1 LSGCGPYRKQRHAG
15 RLKPPPWKV
24 NSLRLSDE
32 IINEFNKAFK
42 KARVSGEPEPTAMVL
57 ATSDGQG
64 RVTSR
69 TVLLKALDED
79 GFVFFTN
86 TNSRKGRQLAICPR
100 AAATFLWKAS
110 GVQVQLVGS
119 VSRVSDEAADAYFAT
134 RDRGSQIG
142 AWASNQSEP
151 LDSRETLLQR
161 VKEVEQQ
168 YEGGEVQ
175 RPPFWTGYVLS
186 PETVEFWTQR
196 EFRLHDRFLYSL
208 QNGVWSKQ
216 RLNP

>member
-1 LSGCGPYRKQRHAG
+1 MTLSG
-15 RLKPPPWKV
+15 
-24 NSLRLSDE
+24 E
-32 IINEFNKAFK
+32 IIKEFNKAYK

-57 ATSDGQG
+57 ATSDGKG
-64 RVTSR
+64 LVTSR

-86 TNSRKGRQLAICPR
+86 TQSLKGRQMRECPR
-100 AAATFLWKAS
+100 ASATFLWKAS
-110 GVQVQLVGS
+110 GCQVQLVGT
-119 VSRVSDEAADAYFAT
+119 VKQVSDEAADAYFST

-142 AWASNQSEP
+142 AWASDQSQP

-161 VKEVEQQ
+161 VKDLEQRYEAVEVP
-168 YEGGEVQ
+168 
-175 RPPFWTGYVLS
+175 RPPHWTGFVLS

-196 EFRLHDRFLYSL
+196 EFRLHDRFLWSQ
-208 QNGVWSKQ
+208 QNGQWTKQ

>member
-1 LSGCGPYRKQRHAG
+1 MALSR
-15 RLKPPPWKV
+15 
-24 NSLRLSDE
+24 E
-32 IINEFNKAFK
+32 IIDEFNKAFK
-42 KARVSGEPEPTAMVL
+42 QARVSGEPEPTAMIL
-57 ATSDGQG
+57 ATSDGRG
-64 RVTSR
+64 LVTSR
-69 TVLLKALDED
+69 TVLLKALDKD

-86 TNSRKGRQLAICPR
+86 INSLKGRQLAVCPR

-110 GVQVQLVGS
+110 GCQVQLVGA
-119 VSRVSDEAADAYFAT
+119 VKQVSDEAASAYFET

-142 AWASNQSEP
+142 AWASQQSEH

-161 VKEVEQQ
+161 VRELESQ
-168 YEGGEVQ
+168 YESAQVP
-175 RPPFWTGYVLS
+175 RPPFWTGFVLS

-208 QNGVWSKQ
+208 EDGKWSKQ

>member
-1 LSGCGPYRKQRHAG
+1 MIL
-15 RLKPPPWKV
+15 
-24 NSLRLSDE
+24 LRLSGE
-32 IINEFNKAFK
+32 IIEEFNKAFK
-42 KARVSGEPEPTAMVL
+42 NARVCGEPEPTAMVL

-86 TNSRKGRQLAICPR
+86 IHSQKGRQLALCPR

-110 GVQVQLVGS
+110 GVQVQLVGP
-119 VSRVSDEAADAYFAT
+119 VSQVSDEAADAYFST

-142 AWASNQSEP
+142 AWASHQSSP
-151 LDSRETLLQR
+151 LDSREALMQR
-161 VKEVEQQ
+161 VSDLEHQYDGVEVP
-168 YEGGEVQ
+168 
-175 RPPFWTGYVLS
+175 RPPFWTGFTLS

-196 EFRLHDRFLYSL
+196 EFRLHDRFLYSQ
-208 QNGVWSKQ
+208 QNGQWSRQ